1 MAKCYLVASVTVTNP
16 GPYVEYQKKVPALV
30 TQYGGKYLVRA
41 GAVHPQEGD
50 LGIER
55 LVVVEFESLDAAR
68 RFYESADYAPLL
80 KLRKE
85 TTKSHVAFYEGF
97 AAA

>member
-1 MAKCYLVASVTVTNP
+1 MTKCYLVGNVIVTDP
-16 GPYVEYQKKVPALV
+16 GRYAEYQQKVVAIV
-30 TQYGGKYLVRA
+30 AQYGGKYLIRV
-41 GAVHPQEGD
+41 GAVHPLEGD

-55 LVVVEFESLDAAR
+55 MVVVEFESLDAAR
-68 RFYESADYAPLL
+68 RFYESAEYAPWL

-85 TTKSHVAFYEGF
+85 TTRSQIALFEGL

>member
-1 MAKCYLVASVTVTNP
+1 MTKCYLVASVTVTDP
-16 GPYVEYQKKVPALV
+16 GRYAEYQKKVPAIV
-30 TQYGGKYLVRA
+30 AQHGGKYLVRV
-41 GAVHPQEGD
+41 GAVHPLEGD

-68 RFYESADYAPLL
+68 GFYESGEYAPLL
-80 KLRKE
+80 NLRKE
-85 TTKSHVAFYEGF
+85 TTLSHVAFYEGY